1 MREWRDLC
9 ILFINEA
16 PVHFAVVVIICVI
29 TLIVMVLSLLSVARA
44 PSEQRLTRWFGV
56 LFVLFIFLMYVVFA
70 VSLAIFPVSAGVS
83 ELLLY
88 YQVIWGFAG
97 LHGFCIILY
106 SLGYRFL
113 RERMR
118 LFILI
123 MLGGAVYVVLLFLLP
138 NPLSAII
145 VTDGVLNYV
154 AMPLALV
161 GYAAIL
167 GAIYMFLVPLLV
179 TIRMTKKAEG
189 NTKLGMWLGWIGLV
203 LSFVASILISA
214 VQFTASFILF
224 SFGLVAVAW
233 LVIALGAILMGLL
246 SKPAT

>member
-1 MREWRDLC
+1 
-9 ILFINEA
+9 LFVNEA
-16 PVHFAVVVIICVI
+16 PLHFGVVVGICMI
-29 TLIVMVLSLLSVARA
+29 TLVVLLLSLLSVARA

-56 LFVLFIFLMYVVFA
+56 LYVLFIFLVYVVFA
-70 VSLAIFPVSAGVS
+70 VSLAILPASAGVG
-83 ELLLY
+83 ELLIY

-113 RERMR
+113 KARLL

-123 MLGGAVYVVLLFLLP
+123 ILGGAVYVVLLFLLP
-138 NPLSAII
+138 SPLTAVM

-154 AMPLALV
+154 AMPLVLV
-161 GYAAIL
+161 VYAAIL
-167 GAIYMFLVPLLV
+167 GVIYMFLVPLLV
-179 TIRMTKKAEG
+179 AIRITRRVEG
-189 NTKLGMWLGWIGLV
+189 NAKLGIWVGWVGLV

-214 VQFTASFILF
+214 VQFTAPFMLS

-233 LVIALGAILMGLL
+233 VVIALGAVLMGLL
-246 SKPAT
+246 SKSTP